1 MNASGLDAN
10 LRVEL
15 QNMMREFNPSIQ
27 GGETKM
33 ESFAPA
39 APSTVAPVAP
49 VTPVTPVSPA
59 APSTVEPV
67 AAPAAP
73 DESLFSPHLILVLAV
88 MTLFFSVYQIM
99 N

>member
-39 APSTVAPVAP
+39 APSTVVAP
-49 VTPVTPVSPA
+49 VTPAAPA
-59 APSTVEPV
+59 APSTVKPV
-67 AAPAAP
+67 AATAAPP